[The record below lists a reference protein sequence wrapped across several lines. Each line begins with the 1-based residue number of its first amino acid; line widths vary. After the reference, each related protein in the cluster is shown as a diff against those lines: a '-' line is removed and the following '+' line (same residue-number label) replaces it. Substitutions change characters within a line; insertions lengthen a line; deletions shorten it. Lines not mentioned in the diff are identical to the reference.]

1 MDKVKDTLAK
11 IGDFVKTKFSSL
23 SKKTIIIASAA
34 VAVVVVSLIILI
46 AINGQTHYAVLYSEA
61 SASEAQEICTYARET
76 LGVTDIKISGNG
88 DVLVPDNQ
96 VEELRVSMSIA
107 GYPKSTFNYDTWK
120 NGVSLFSTKTE
131 LRQLEKQ
138 QLQDNLMATLRYF
151 TNVDNAIVIIGLPET
166 EDYVLSESEKELTAS
181 VALTVRNTLTAEQID
196 GMYNLV
202 ATSVPGLS
210 RANITI
216 TDQSG
221 AQLSPEFSTSY
232 AQQEEERLQILYQR
246 LSYRDRY
253 RETLEST
260 IETLLKDSFDGVNVA
275 VGLDL
280 DFNNEVEEQTFYSG
294 ANVDENGNQSGI
306 VSDETIKNA
315 SGGQGVEGGVPGT
328 TTNADI
334 SPDYPT
340 ITLGENGEYYYEYS
354 RQINYKVNEVKRQI
368 EKDKGRVSNIS
379 AAVVVKSNAA
389 FTNDE
394 ETRWRRLI
402 ANAIG
407 AQMEDVSIEA
417 TPFIETTNPIFS
429 ETNVNIGN
437 INSESMVLI
446 AVIIILG
453 VVLIILLILALR
465 APGARKKRRPVNR
478 LVAVPAAAG
487 AGAEGGGGIGA
498 QDDEYQNIVK
508 IDDSEFELT
517 SLSEEQPE
525 TRDEAL
531 KREIQDFSK
540 NNPEIV
546 AQLIRS
552 WIRGED

>member
-11 IGDFVKTKFSSL
+11 VGNFLKTKAASL
-23 SKKTIIIASAA
+23 SKRTIIIASAA
-34 VAVVVVSLIILI
+34 VAVVVVALIMLI
-46 AINGQTHYAVLYSEA
+46 AINSQTRYAVLYYEA

-76 LGVTDIKISGNG
+76 LGITDVKINANG
-88 DVLVPDNQ
+88 DVLVPESS
-96 VEELRVSMSIA
+96 VEDMRVSMSIA

-120 NGVSLFSTKTE
+120 NGVTLFSTKTE
-131 LRQLEKQ
+131 LREAQKQ
-138 QLQDNLMATLRYF
+138 QLQDNLMATLRGF
-151 TNVDNAIVIIGLPET
+151 NNVDNAIVILGIPET
-166 EDYVLSESEKELTAS
+166 EDYVLSESEKEPTAS
-181 VALTVRNTLTAEQID
+181 VALTIRDTLSAENID
-196 GMYNLV
+196 GMYNLI
-202 ATSVPGLS
+202 ATSLPGLK

-232 AQQEEERLQILYQR
+232 AQQEEERLSILYQR
-246 LSYRDRY
+246 LSYQDRY
-253 RETLEST
+253 RETLENT
-260 IETLLKDSFDGVNVA
+260 IQNLLKDSFDGVNVA

-280 DFNNEVEEQTFYSG
+280 DFNDDVIEEIRHEG
-294 ANVDENGNQSGI
+294 ANRDEDGNQSGI

-354 RQINYKVNEVKRQI
+354 RQINYKVDEIRRQI
-368 EKDKGRVSNIS
+368 VRDKGSISNLS
-379 AAVVVKSNAA
+379 AAVVVKSNADL
-389 FTNDE
+389 TNDE
-394 ETRWRRLI
+394 ETRWRSII
-402 ANAIG
+402 ANSIG
-407 AQMEDVSIEA
+407 ASLDNVSIKA
-417 TPFIETTNPIFS
+417 TPFIETTNPILN
-429 ETNVNIGN
+429 EPNINIGN
-437 INSESMVLI
+437 ISSESMVLI

-465 APGARKKRRPVNR
+465 APGARKRRRPVNR
-478 LVAVPAAAG
+478 LVAVPAVAG
-487 AGAEGGGGIGA
+487 AGAEGGSGIDGEEDRFQNMA
-498 QDDEYQNIVK
+498 Q
-508 IDDSEFELT
+508 IDDGEFELT